1 MTTSRRVK
9 QRGCVHCWIRWL
21 PKTILRSD
29 ELGNIRLL
37 SGGDRT
43 LADMKANGKNRP
55 EPDIQR
61 CPPTRIIMRNRTSI
75 FFVKQSACIALLIG
89 FGISTTANA
98 ADSRELKI
106 TKITSTPNS
115 GKSQLSFSNG
125 VVVSYSLERIKPIAV
140 LRTPSGSPRI
150 LLSGADCTECDMNES
165 IYLLPLENQ
174 TGILPRSA
182 YPGNLKAYDTGELV
196 EKHRMFYGSCLSN
209 EDSVVWFSDFVGD
222 DNKWH
227 HQNSVIHVKD
237 SGSDLVDLLPS
248 EGTFKSILEHVA
260 NGECKELK
268 GIDGTTEP

>member
-1 MTTSRRVK
+1 MSY
-9 QRGCVHCWIRWL
+9 
-21 PKTILRSD
+21 
-29 ELGNIRLL
+29 
-37 SGGDRT
+37 
-43 LADMKANGKNRP
+43 
-55 EPDIQR
+55 
-61 CPPTRIIMRNRTSI
+61 RTSI
-75 FFVKQSACIALLIG
+75 LIVKRSAYIALLIG
-89 FGISTTANA
+89 FGINATVCA
-98 ADSRELKI
+98 ADLQELQV
-106 TKITSTPNS
+106 TKITSIPNS

-182 YPGNLKAYDTGELV
+182 YPGKLKAYDTGELV
-196 EKHRMFYGSCLSN
+196 EKHRMFYGRCLSN
-209 EDSVVWFSDFVGD
+209 EDSVIWSSDFVGE

-237 SGSDLVDLLPS
+237 SGADLAELLPS
-248 EGTFKSILEHVA
+248 EGTIKSILERVA
-260 NGECKELK
+260 NGGCKELK